1 MKIVQRREVWVLDKN
16 YQNKRRSNRGLAW
29 SEERRMYVIHHI
41 QSEFGGGNG
50 VNIDGVL
57 KKRIK
62 KLQQENSFAWPKVE
76 KCFKT
81 VWVDG
86 VYKDQK
92 GS

>member
-1 MKIVQRREVWVLDKN
+1 
-16 YQNKRRSNRGLAW
+16 
-29 SEERRMYVIHHI
+29 MYVIHHI

-81 VWVDG
+81 V
-86 VYKDQK
+86 
-92 GS
+92 

>member
-1 MKIVQRREVWVLDKN
+1 
-16 YQNKRRSNRGLAW
+16 
-29 SEERRMYVIHHI
+29 MYVIYHI

-81 VWVDG
+81 V
-86 VYKDQK
+86 
-92 GS
+92 